1 LPTPPGRSQQG
12 QTLTGV
18 VNILKNI
25 VFMNNCW
32 KIGSRWSV
40 DGSWSSRIITIFRRS
55 NVVFVGGNAA
65 KRFHDQVNKGD
76 YFAIA
81 DGIYVVA
88 VARATGD
95 VMRLPEMI
103 EQGLIK
109 VRDGEPFD
117 LSKNFDGCYGV
128 KVKIVDLPKQDQFE
142 YRKRGTFF
150 RANNKCSNRIKEL
163 YDTKVNNTFDITA
176 NTYRLI
182 SSGNIDS
189 KGYEKY
195 PILDGKTK
203 YIIPVY
209 QREYSWGPEQVSRFI
224 RDIFRGFWGVEDKK
238 ELILEPMFI
247 GTMQLSFKKYI
258 SPTEYEQDVIDG
270 QQRLSTF
277 MCLIVYLKLKYVENE
292 KIRSIQTDWLETRVN
307 NGKED
312 KYLCEMRSL
321 PSLEEARYSYE
332 RNPNKYIE
340 NLLIIDETFSQIIS
354 DENDSVNPFFED
366 NLEEFL
372 DYLFSHVYMVV
383 VETVAGLSK
392 TIQIFNTINTAGLD
406 LGGNDLF
413 KVRFYEYLR
422 DIDNAD
428 ENAFNEIGDLFKRVK
443 DINEEWRKNHN
454 FDVVTMHGVRS
465 TYKNY
470 LIAKYNLSKTLYQMG
485 TDRFFEYLF
494 DVLLNVQEHKEIKN
508 TNELVLSLEDIGF
521 VVDACYEWRSNI
533 VKTKEELVSKL
544 IINKS
549 RYSRYNSFAYQIML
563 AKGIEVSDKISA
575 VNLILD
581 KLSRVFFC
589 YSILHSKQ
597 INEIHSF
604 MNEANNS
611 IINKGFDATM
621 TLINDKLEKL
631 NIDQSSIKNRLG
643 GEIAHN
649 RIWKD
654 LICCLSAFFD
664 EEKTEISLDELEDK
678 LSRNYDIEHIH
689 ATADEIIDFE
699 KTLQNSIGNLMLL
712 EYDINRS
719 IGSKPFEDKV
729 QSYKNS
735 KYATAK
741 KKSEFPKWD
750 TEDAEKRRKEEVDKI
765 MKYLFGS

>member
-1 LPTPPGRSQQG
+1 
-12 QTLTGV
+12 
-18 VNILKNI
+18 
-25 VFMNNCW
+25 MNNCW

-40 DGSWSSRIITIFRRS
+40 DGSWNSRIITIFRRS
-55 NVVFVGGNAA
+55 NVVFVGGDAA
-65 KRFHDQVNKGD
+65 KRFHDQVKKGD

-81 DGIYVVA
+81 DGFTIVA

-109 VRDGEPFD
+109 ARDGEPFD
-117 LSKNFDGCYGV
+117 LSKNFDGCYGI
-128 KVKIVDLPKQDQFE
+128 KVKIVDLPKQDQFQ

-150 RANNKCSNRIKEL
+150 SANKYIDRIKDL
-163 YDTKVNNTFDITA
+163 YDTKSNKIFDIAA

-195 PILDGKTK
+195 PILDGRTK

-238 ELILEPMFI
+238 ELILDPMFI

-258 SPTEYEQDVIDG
+258 SPTEYEQDIIDG

-277 MCLIVYLKLKYVENE
+277 MCLIVCLKLKYAENE

-321 PSLEEARYSYE
+321 LSLEEARNSYE

-366 NLEEFL
+366 NLDEFL

-392 TIQIFNTINTAGLD
+392 TIQIFNTINTTGLD
-406 LGGNDLF
+406 LDGNDLF
-413 KVRFYEYLR
+413 KVRLYEYLR

-428 ENAFNEIGDLFKRVK
+428 ENAFNKIGDLYKRVK
-443 DINEEWRKNHN
+443 DINEKWRKNHN

-470 LIAKYNLSKTLYQMG
+470 LIAKYNLSSNLYQMG

-508 TNELVLSLEDIGF
+508 TNELVLSLEDINDVIGSCVLWKSHIF
-521 VVDACYEWRSNI
+521 ETSA
-533 VKTKEELVSKL
+533 ELISKL
-544 IINKS
+544 LINKS
-549 RYSRYNSFAYQIML
+549 RYGRYSSFAYQIML
-563 AKGIEVSDKISA
+563 ATKGMEAKDRISA

-589 YSILHSKQ
+589 YSILYSKQ

-604 MNEANNS
+604 MNKANDLIINEGLNATMALIDGKLNSINQSLINNS
-611 IINKGFDATM
+611 
-621 TLINDKLEKL
+621 
-631 NIDQSSIKNRLG
+631 LG

-699 KTLQNSIGNLMLL
+699 KPLQNSIGNLMLL

-729 QSYKNS
+729 HSYKNS

-741 KKSEFPKWD
+741 KISKFPKWD
-750 TEDAEKRRKEEVDKI
+750 TEDANKRRKEEIDKI
-765 MKYLFGS
+765 IKYLFGS